1 MKRVFVTTN
10 LESSE
15 LMYNR
20 TGYETEKEMVK
31 KNFNKL
37 PMEYSYDND
46 CKVIVLEDTFTN
58 WGKYNIDKVND
69 YVLCHTSS
77 APNVIDTIKQTFK
90 TNHYINGSHILEKL
104 HDKVYQILLNDKDEK
119 DKFKKILD
127 VLGFTE
133 EKIKKKVD
141 LKFKLNLLHKCLSPE
156 TLQTITESDLEKLT
170 ATEKS
175 GFEIFIR
182 KVNSVPDPFDEKY
195 VQTLSGLR
203 TTFLYPK

>member
-10 LESSE
+10 FERAE

-20 TGYETEKEMVK
+20 AGYETEKEMVK
-31 KNFNKL
+31 KDFKKL
-37 PMEYSYDND
+37 PMVYSYDND
-46 CKVIVLEDTFTN
+46 FKVIVLEDTFTN
-58 WGKYNIDKVND
+58 WGKYNIDKAND

-77 APNVIDTIKQTFK
+77 APNVIDTIKQTFE
-90 TNHYINGSHILEKL
+90 TTHYINGSHILEKL
-104 HDKVYQILLNDKDEK
+104 HDKVYQIIFNEKDEK
-119 DKFKKILD
+119 DKSKKILD

-141 LKFKLNLLHKCLSPE
+141 FKFKLNLLHKCLSPE

-170 ATEKS
+170 NEEKS
-175 GFEIFIR
+175 GFETFKS
-182 KVNSVPDPFDEKY
+182 KVNSIFDPFDEKY

-203 TTFLYPK
+203 TTFLSQR